1 LEYDANFGAL
11 VRKKAK
17 YPLDGLPLVVGT
29 ACLLKQFHSS
39 YTEKLLSYLGQF
51 VRSNLQLVF
60 CEVDNKAQEVPREI
74 LNTLIF
80 MEQLCHYTSV
90 SRSVVHS
97 FVPPYIFDA
106 LRFTLIHP
114 VKK

>member
-1 LEYDANFGAL
+1 M
-11 VRKKAK
+11 RKKAK

-51 VRSNLQLVF
+51 VRSNLQQVF
-60 CEVDNKAQEVPREI
+60 SEVDNKALEVPREI

-80 MEQLCHYTSV
+80 MEQLCHYASV
-90 SRSVVHS
+90 PRSVVHS
-97 FVPPYIFDA
+97 FVPPFIFDA
-106 LRFTLIHP
+106 LRFTSINP
-114 VKK
+114 AKK